1 MTIAERNKV
10 RITGIVFMSLASLI
24 SLSAVLAL
32 FLKGNLGTY
41 SEAEA
46 ALLSKFAIMSYNKTA
61 VCLGIAAFPLFSSGL
76 LIYIYISFKKTHA
89 IEMSFFVIFLIS
101 IGFESLRLVFPF
113 HGFSNIPPEN
123 IAYISRL
130 IYVARLTG
138 IISLF
143 MGSIFAVK
151 IISRQ
156 ISYILFFMFF
166 IAFSLVFS
174 MPVNNFYSGGYF
186 FSGTAYYYPYTAVSM
201 VTTTLA
207 CITYF
212 FAYILKN
219 AKEYLKAAAA
229 MFFLMT
235 GYWLLIYTQD
245 YLTLI
250 IGSILFTTATIFFIR
265 SIHGYYLWQ

>member
-61 VCLGIAAFPLFSSGL
+61 VCLGIAAFPFFSAGL

-89 IEMSFFVIFLIS
+89 IEISFFVIYLFSAGL
-101 IGFESLRLVFPF
+101 ESLRLIFPIYNT
-113 HGFSNIPPEN
+113 SNMVSEN

-138 IISLF
+138 VMSLF
-143 MGSIFAVK
+143 MSSIFAVK
-151 IISRQ
+151 VMTRQ
-156 ISYILFFMFF
+156 ISYIIFFTFF
-166 IAFSLVFS
+166 VAFSLVFS
-174 MPVNNFYSGGYF
+174 MPVNNFYSDRYF
-186 FSGTAYYYPYTAVSM
+186 FSGAGYYYPYTSVSM
-201 VTTTLA
+201 ITALLA

-212 FAYILKN
+212 FAYISKK
-219 AKEYLKAAAA
+219 AKEYLIAAAA
-229 MFFLMT
+229 LLFST
-235 GYWLLIYTQD
+235 AGYWMLIYTQS
-245 YLTLI
+245 YPLLAA
-250 IGSILFTTATIFFIR
+250 GSIVFVTATVFFVKN
-265 SIHGYYLWQ
+265 IHSYHIWQ